1 MKNCQL
7 VAALIVAVLASASSV
22 INRDVQRSI
31 DASSSILKIFMD
43 VKAADVEKEYQ
54 LMFPTSMAKKLAFLT
69 VQQKG
74 KNLLLAAPVE

>member
-1 MKNCQL
+1 MKKCQL
-7 VAALIVAVLASASSV
+7 VAGLIVAILASASSV
-22 INRDVQRSI
+22 INRDVQRTI

-54 LMFPTSMAKKLAFLT
+54 LTFPTSMAKKLAFLS

-74 KNLLLAAPVE
+74 KSLVVAAPIE